1 MGSLPSRR
9 LAARLIERAA
19 REAAQRA
26 ADGDATG
33 RADLPHPRGERGAW
47 NRLLNDRES
56 LVWRHVASARGLLA
70 DSIPSFEEQIHH
82 NLSPSLSVTE
92 WRRAAASLA
101 ASITVQPESALAA
114 CHRLL
119 ASDLVVKDR
128 GLPSALMLGLP
139 RAAEREPEA
148 VEELLEQLVRDGS
161 LPIAEVLLDLRRER
175 LGEDFAVWAAQRAR
189 VQLREALA
197 GDDREDE
204 GKAALMIAVANE
216 LGERQADVATSLPQ
230 MVARRAERVRGGR
243 SGGGGAHGAGDLEG
257 HRKSA

>member
-1 MGSLPSRR
+1 
-9 LAARLIERAA
+9 
-19 REAAQRA
+19 
-26 ADGDATG
+26 
-33 RADLPHPRGERGAW
+33 
-47 NRLLNDRES
+47 
-56 LVWRHVASARGLLA
+56 
-70 DSIPSFEEQIHH
+70 
-82 NLSPSLSVTE
+82 
-92 WRRAAASLA
+92 
-101 ASITVQPESALAA
+101 VQPESALAA

-148 VEELLEQLVRDGS
+148 VEELLELLVRDGS

-216 LGERQADVATSLPQ
+216 LGRAPGRRRHLAAADGG
-230 MVARRAERVRGGR
+230 RRAQRLRGRRPCGGR
-243 SGGGGAHGAGDLEG
+243 AHGD
-257 HRKSA
+257 RRS